1 VENRVIPQCARCETK
16 KCRNGIDCFGETDKH
31 KELYQDANITK
42 LHKAASSIEARY
54 YGKETRLG
62 EIILFAKELGC
73 RRVGLAFCI
82 GLSEEARIIDEI
94 LSRHFEVI
102 SVCCKA
108 CALEKKVFGLE
119 TISSN
124 EQEIMCNPAG
134 QAALLNRAETELNIL
149 CGLCVG
155 HDAIF
160 VKESSAPV
168 TTLIAKDRVLAHNP
182 AGAVYSRYIR
192 KAFLRNESLA
202 KLKSAQEIPM
212 EQEFKAAEIN
222 IGYHPD
228 GFRIDKTASP
238 MNRYTRWEIS
248 NKGKWK
254 NPTPVCFDSLP
265 QEGWLEVDSF
275 DWNDQ
280 E

>member
-1 VENRVIPQCARCETK
+1 MKNSATPQCARCEAK
-16 KCRNGIDCFGETDKH
+16 KCRDGMDCFAEADRH
-31 KELYQDANITK
+31 KKLYQDADITK

-62 EIILFAKELGC
+62 EMILFAKELDCGK
-73 RRVGLAFCI
+73 VGLAFCI
-82 GLSEEARIIDEI
+82 GLSEEAKIIDGI

-108 CALEKKVFGLE
+108 CALEKKDFDLE

-124 EQEIMCNPAG
+124 EREIMCNPAG
-134 QAALLNRAETELNIL
+134 QAALLNQAQTELNIL

-160 VKESSAPV
+160 TKASVAPV

-192 KAFLRNESLA
+192 KTLLGNESFA
-202 KLKSAQEIPM
+202 KLKPAQEIPM
-212 EQEFKAAEIN
+212 EQE
-222 IGYHPD
+222 
-228 GFRIDKTASP
+228 
-238 MNRYTRWEIS
+238 
-248 NKGKWK
+248 
-254 NPTPVCFDSLP
+254 
-265 QEGWLEVDSF
+265 
-275 DWNDQ
+275 
-280 E
+280 